1 MKVTTQPIVK
11 MQGNM
16 EVIVKEHSP
25 KFQMKLND

>member
-11 MQGNM
+11 MQDHI
-16 EVIVKEHSP
+16 EVIAKKHSP

>member
-16 EVIVKEHSP
+16 EGIVRSTP

>member
-11 MQGNM
+11 NARQYRG
-16 EVIVKEHSP
+16 IAKKHFP